1 MLQLV
6 FEWSAA
12 EADQVEQ
19 LTQQDDD
26 AQQDGDERPRAEAH
40 RQEDGLGAA
49 RQQRAVR
56 LAAAHPDGQRARAAL
71 GRVAVVLDH
80 HRQQVDLLQ
89 APPEAAALG
98 HDSRRVVCQEGGRV
112 GGEEKETGER
122 ENVE

>member
-1 MLQLV
+1 MTNKSLRR
-6 FEWSAA
+6 A
-12 EADQVEQ
+12 

-56 LAAAHPDGQRARAAL
+56 LAATHPDGQRARAAL
-71 GRVAVVLDH
+71 RRVAVIFDH

-89 APPEAAALG
+89 APPEATALG
-98 HDSRRVVCQEGGRV
+98 HDSSCVVCQEGRHV
-112 GGEEKETGER
+112 RTTGER
-122 ENVE
+122 TSSDYITVR

>member
-1 MLQLV
+1 MTHKRLRR
-6 FEWSAA
+6 AP
-12 EADQVEQ
+12 
-19 LTQQDDD
+19 TQQDDD

-56 LAAAHPDGQRARAAL
+56 LAATHPDGQRARAAL
-71 GRVAVVLDH
+71 GRVAVVVDH

-98 HDSRRVVCQEGGRV
+98 HDSGRVVCQEGRQV
-112 GGEEKETGER
+112 SE
-122 ENVE
+122 